1 MNATL
6 KTGLKELGEQTRDW
20 MKKVHAS
27 ALLRL
32 AILTERSAECREAIE
47 QKEVDR
53 WMNEGGSTSA
63 S

>member
-1 MNATL
+1 MNATM
-6 KTGLKELGEQTRDW
+6 KIGLKELGDRTRDW

-32 AILTERSAECREAIE
+32 AILTERTAECRGAIE

-53 WMNEGGSTSA
+53 WMNEGGNSSA